1 MFGTLIGKKKM
12 TEVTLAKVL
21 VSGTLRSCEPIF
33 KELVEYIKECP
44 HFETEP
50 QLKDDAEL
58 DFIITVFT
66 CNITRIP
73 HYMDHGRDKRIAQKV
88 LSQLSESIEMDLRE
102 LGKRIQSCK
111 SLMKR
116 LNHPSKNLVYAMPK
130 ALFDYYEL
138 NEHQQ
143 AYFRDLRSPNPLYLK
158 EMNQLLDHV
167 VWDWDFLKNEYK
179 FVE

>member
-12 TEVTLAKVL
+12 TEETLAKVL
-21 VSGTLRSCEPIF
+21 VSGTLRTCEPIF
-33 KELVEYIKECP
+33 KEVADYISECP
-44 HFETEP
+44 HFESEP
-50 QLKDDAEL
+50 QLKGDAEL

-88 LSQLSESIEMDLRE
+88 LSQLAESIELDL
-102 LGKRIQSCK
+102 LDLSKRIQSCK

-130 ALFDYYEL
+130 ALFDNYGL
-138 NEHQQ
+138 NEYQQ
-143 AYFRDLRSPNPLYLK
+143 SYFRDLRSPNPLYLK
-158 EMNQLLDHV
+158 EMNQMLDHV